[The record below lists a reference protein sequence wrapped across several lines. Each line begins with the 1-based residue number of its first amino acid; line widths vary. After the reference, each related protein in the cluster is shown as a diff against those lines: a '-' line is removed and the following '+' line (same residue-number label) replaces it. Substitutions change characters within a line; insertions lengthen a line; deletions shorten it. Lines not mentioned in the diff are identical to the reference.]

1 VIVSSSICDRGEYSV
16 PVATKSAN
24 KSGFVKDF
32 LSKHPEGNVTAV
44 NEAWTAAGMTG
55 TIGDSLIYAT
65 RADMGLSGK
74 LRAKPKTA
82 AKAKSSNKMPE
93 KTGSPGKSMFVKEFL
108 NDHPQG
114 NFSAVNE
121 AWKAA
126 GFEGTIS
133 QTVVD
138 KMRASLGLTGNTRR
152 NVTKSK
158 PSTAAKKPGQLQKN
172 TTAPVAAQPRGIQ
185 STFLEEME
193 ADIDRLIFK
202 AMAVG
207 DLAEIEDTLRRARR
221 LLYTALIRS

>member
-1 VIVSSSICDRGEYSV
+1 V

-55 TIGDSLIYAT
+55 TVGDSLIYKT
-65 RADMGLSGK
+65 RAEMGLSRK
-74 LRAKPKTA
+74 LRAKPKPKTA
-82 AKAKSSNKMPE
+82 AKAKSSNKLSQKPS
-93 KTGSPGKSMFVKEFL
+93 SPGKSMFVKEYL

-133 QTVVD
+133 QTLVD

-158 PSTAAKKPGQLQKN
+158 PSKAGQKPAQLQKN
-172 TTAPVAAQPRGIQ
+172 TTAPVAAQPRGNQ
-185 STFLEEME
+185 SSVLEEME

-207 DLAEIEDTLRRARR
+207 DLTEIEDTLRRARR
-221 LLYTALIRS
+221 LLYTSLIRS